1 MTLAPLAAKA
11 PRFLPPLRP
20 TTEGAHGQA
29 QRKSWRRHQE
39 MGRTHR
45 QEICDLTNNKL
56 NIYIYIC
63 RNICVIIVYIY
74 VCYTYNIYVLY
85 IYMYMIEPTT
95 KVIKVDEL
103 YAFTEENYQVIE
115 SESNISTRK
124 NKLKTKLNM
133 TFVLRLRTP
142 MHVVV

>member
-1 MTLAPLAAKA
+1 M
-11 PRFLPPLRP
+11 
-20 TTEGAHGQA
+20 
-29 QRKSWRRHQE
+29 
-39 MGRTHR
+39 
-45 QEICDLTNNKL
+45 
-56 NIYIYIC
+56 
-63 RNICVIIVYIY
+63 
-74 VCYTYNIYVLY
+74 CYTYNIYVLY
-85 IYMYMIEPTT
+85 IYIYMIEPTT